1 MATFKQYIYS
11 SDGSAYNK
19 GFEQQQGSIGTL
31 LTSGLQLGVVSHIGI
46 QAPPGTRFYLN
57 GNTQNSVVVGFLG
70 YVEIDYS
77 GTSASITSIRFDT
90 ASIQIIQQN
99 PNILL
104 IMDTYSPQ

>member
-57 GNTQNSVVVGFLG
+57 H
-70 YVEIDYS
+70 
-77 GTSASITSIRFDT
+77 A
-90 ASIQIIQQN
+90 
-99 PNILL
+99 
-104 IMDTYSPQ
+104 MDDHLSDLQPADPVCVDQEVPVQARDGGAGQAPAGDRRHL